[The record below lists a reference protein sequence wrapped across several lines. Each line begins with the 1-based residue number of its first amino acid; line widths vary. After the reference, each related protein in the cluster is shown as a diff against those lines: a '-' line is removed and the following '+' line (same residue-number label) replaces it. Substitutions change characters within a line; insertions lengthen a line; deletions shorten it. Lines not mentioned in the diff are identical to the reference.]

1 MDLPMNEPSLRT
13 YSKLAKDVI
22 TALFWP
28 REVKEA
34 LFLSTTA
41 ELGKG
46 GGADQA
52 RMQLLGQQRTK
63 ISACCK
69 RLRFNCLGKHGII
82 VQLLVSMHL
91 TS

>member
-1 MDLPMNEPSLRT
+1 MQVVRIRREDSLDLPMNEPSLRT

-52 RMQLLGQQRTK
+52 RMQLLGQQRTENK
-63 ISACCK
+63 CM
-69 RLRFNCLGKHGII
+69 L
-82 VQLLVSMHL
+82 
-91 TS
+91 

>member
-1 MDLPMNEPSLRT
+1 MQVVRIRREDSSDPPMNEPSLRT

-34 LFLSTTA
+34 LFLSTMA

-52 RMQLLGQQRTK
+52 RMHKGTTK
-63 ISACCK
+63 DKNECM
-69 RLRFNCLGKHGII
+69 L
-82 VQLLVSMHL
+82 
-91 TS
+91 

>member
-1 MDLPMNEPSLRT
+1 MQVVRIRREDSLDLPMNEPSLRT

-34 LFLSTTA
+34 LFLSNKA

-46 GGADQA
+46 GV
-52 RMQLLGQQRTK
+52 RT
-63 ISACCK
+63 
-69 RLRFNCLGKHGII
+69 RLR
-82 VQLLVSMHL
+82 
-91 TS
+91 